1 MLQITFQQI
10 QKKCRQIFAVTPWNL
25 QNNLLKSA
33 KQLFLNVKLQ
43 YLRGES
49 HVPYRLNHVQAHLDA
64 TMGVIA
70 SGDRQAG
77 DAVVTIA
84 EELYPQTMV
93 LRRELIEASEE
104 IIQHLD

>member
-1 MLQITFQQI
+1 MTNFCCNFLKFTKQFAEIGKTF
-10 QKKCRQIFAVTPWNL
+10 L
-25 QNNLLKSA
+25 SA
-33 KQLFLNVKLQ
+33 KLQ

-77 DAVVTIA
+77 DAVVTVA
-84 EELYPQTMV
+84 EKLYPQTMV
-93 LRRELIEASEE
+93 LRRELVEASEE

>member
-1 MLQITFQQI
+1 
-10 QKKCRQIFAVTPWNL
+10 
-25 QNNLLKSA
+25 
-33 KQLFLNVKLQ
+33 
-43 YLRGES
+43 
-49 HVPYRLNHVQAHLDA
+49 VQAHLYA

-70 SGDRQAG
+70 PGDRQAG

-93 LRRELIEASEE
+93 LRRELVEASEE